1 MKTTAIGFDLAK
13 NVFQVHGVDERG
25 QTSLRKKLQRAQVAV
40 FFAKLTR
47 CLVGIEACGTSIP
60 ERTLE
65 PISKPQNCLRMKMAE
80 SWTKPRK
87 LIA

>member
-40 FFAKLTR
+40 FLP
-47 CLVGIEACGTSIP
+47 S
-60 ERTLE
+60 
-65 PISKPQNCLRMKMAE
+65 
-80 SWTKPRK
+80 
-87 LIA
+87 